1 MVIDNLLI
9 ANGFG

>member
-9 ANGFG
+9 ANGLG